1 MQGVRR
7 GGHLRAPPEKE
18 HVQGLRRG
26 EHLPARSDKVP
37 MQGVR
42 RGEHL
47 PARSIESGALA
58 RHAKQTRTI
67 RCLRISRSFS
77 FEPDWLKPI
86 CVLFFLFR
94 KTSEA
99 SSFQVDFITHAVP
112 LPFVHC

>member
-18 HVQGLRRG
+18 HVQGL
-26 EHLPARSDKVP
+26 
-37 MQGVR
+37 R

-77 FEPDWLKPI
+77 FEPNWLKPI

-99 SSFQVDFITHAVP
+99 CSFRVDFITHAVP